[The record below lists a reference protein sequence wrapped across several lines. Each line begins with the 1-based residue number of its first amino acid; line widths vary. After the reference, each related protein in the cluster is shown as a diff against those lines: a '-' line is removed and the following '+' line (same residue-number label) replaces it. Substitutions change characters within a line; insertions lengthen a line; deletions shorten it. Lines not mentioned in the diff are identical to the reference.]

1 MAQCVMRSDLV
12 VLPEPSIESDLSLFG
27 VVETF
32 SVEHFFSKGLVKA
45 LIISCVGKTVSHIV
59 F

>member
-1 MAQCVMRSDLV
+1 MRSDLV

-45 LIISCVGKTVSHIV
+45 FIISCVGKTVSHIV